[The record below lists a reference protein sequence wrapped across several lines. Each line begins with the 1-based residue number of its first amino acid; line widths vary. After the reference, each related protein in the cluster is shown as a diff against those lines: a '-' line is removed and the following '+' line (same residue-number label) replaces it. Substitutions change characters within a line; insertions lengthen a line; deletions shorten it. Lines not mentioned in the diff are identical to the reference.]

1 MSALLLFLAVA
12 CAVAAVVAGGIQL
25 ACRRASGKEAE
36 AKNE

>member
-1 MSALLLFLAVA
+1 MNDLLLFLASA
-12 CAVAAVVAGGIQL
+12 AAVAVVVAGGIQL